1 MKLEIIRETLKNK
14 SLKKEF
20 ALITNL
26 INGESE
32 IFFPGHNLSEMFSKY
47 SEEIEKIFHLN
58 KNGIIENSEIFVQ
71 TYKNPIKVII
81 VGAVDISIYLIDFAK
96 NLNFEIIIVDPRG
109 YFASKERFP
118 DTKIINKWPN
128 EAFDEIE
135 TNSST
140 ALVTLT
146 HDPKIDDPALQYA
159 LTNKFFYIGALG
171 SKKTHEKR
179 CLRLIDAG
187 FKKVELEQIN
197 GPIGIKLGGKSPSE
211 IALSIISQLV
221 YEKYKNKI

>member
-1 MKLEIIRETLKNK
+1 MKIETIRETLKNK

-32 IFFPGHNLSEMFSKY
+32 IFVPGNNLSGMFSKY
-47 SEEIEKIFHLN
+47 LEEIEKIFHSN
-58 KNGIIENSEIFVQ
+58 TNGIIENSEIFVQ

-81 VGAVDISIYLIDFAK
+81 VGAVDISMYLIDFAK
-96 NLNFEIIIVDPRG
+96 NLNFEIIIIDPRG
-109 YFASKERFP
+109 FFASKDRFP
-118 DTKIINKWPN
+118 NTKIINKWPN

-135 TNSST
+135 TNSKT
-140 ALVTLT
+140 AMVTLT

-159 LTNKFFYIGALG
+159 LKNKFFYIGALG

-179 CLRLIDAG
+179 CSRLIEAG
-187 FKKVELEQIN
+187 FKKVELEIIN
-197 GPIGIKLGGKSPSE
+197 GPIGIKLGGKSPPE

-221 YEKYKNKI
+221 SEKYKNIM

>member
-1 MKLEIIRETLKNK
+1 MKIETIRQSLKNK
-14 SLKKEF
+14 SLKREF
-20 ALITNL
+20 ELLTNL
-26 INGESE
+26 TNGESE
-32 IFFPGHNLSEMFSKY
+32 IFFPGHNLNGIFSKY
-47 SEEIEKIFHLN
+47 LEEIEKIFHLN
-58 KNGIIENSEIFVQ
+58 KNCIIENSEIFVQ

-81 VGAVDISIYLIDFAK
+81 VGAVDISMYLIDFAK

-109 YFASKERFP
+109 YFASKDRFP

-128 EAFDEIE
+128 EAFDEVE
-135 TNSST
+135 TNSKT

-159 LTNKFFYIGALG
+159 LKNKFFYIGALG
-171 SKKTHEKR
+171 SKRTHEKR
-179 CLRLIDAG
+179 CSRLMEAG
-187 FKKVELEQIN
+187 FKKIELEKIN

-221 YEKYKNKI
+221 SEKYKNKI